1 MRRGRVL
8 AAALAAATVALEIAF
23 RHDAHP
29 ILYWHSVPAFD
40 LLYGFL
46 GCALIV
52 VVSKA
57 LGRAWLQRPE
67 DHYGED
73 E

>member
-1 MRRGRVL
+1 MRRGWV
-8 AAALAAATVALEIAF
+8 AGAVVAAATVALELAF
-23 RHDAHP
+23 RHAAHP
-29 ILYWHSVPAFD
+29 ILFWHAVPAFD
-40 LLYGFL
+40 LVFGFL

-67 DHYGED
+67 DGYGED